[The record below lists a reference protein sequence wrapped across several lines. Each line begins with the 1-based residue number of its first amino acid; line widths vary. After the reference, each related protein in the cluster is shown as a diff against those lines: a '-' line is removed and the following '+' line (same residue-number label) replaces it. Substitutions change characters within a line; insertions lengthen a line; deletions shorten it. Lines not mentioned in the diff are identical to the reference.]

1 MCWILAQGAFNSFD
15 IDGQRSE
22 VTAARFCGEGK
33 VRIDGIGGARTM
45 RTLTGL
51 ETGTWKAIVVSSQ
64 SGTRPQQ
71 SMSTTRRMAVMK
83 TI

>member
-1 MCWILAQGAFNSFD
+1 MRSMLVEGAFNSFD

-22 VTAARFCGEGK
+22 VMAARFCEEAK
-33 VRIDGIGGARTM
+33 VRIDAHDAQGTVG
-45 RTLTGL
+45 TLTGL
-51 ETGTWKAIVVSSQ
+51 ETGTWKAIVVTNQ

-71 SMSTTRRMAVMK
+71 SMSTTQRMAGRK

>member
-1 MCWILAQGAFNSFD
+1 MLVQGAFNSFD
-15 IDGQRSE
+15 IDGQKSE
-22 VTAARFCGEGK
+22 VTAARFCEEGK
-33 VRIDGIGGARTM
+33 VRIDGIRGVRTV

-71 SMSTTRRMAVMK
+71 SMSTTQKVAGMK